1 MGDWGVPA
9 RHKKRF
15 ELTPR
20 ARMLAPEVVE
30 RLSVFDFGLIIA
42 QLSERT
48 TKRRIPK
55 QVDQRFQIQFE
66 CY

>member
-1 MGDWGVPA
+1 MGDWRVPA

-15 ELTPR
+15 E
-20 ARMLAPEVVE
+20 LAPEVVE
-30 RLSVFDFGLIIA
+30 RLSVFDFGLIIS